1 MWLTNLFGRAKNI
14 SSDLASYQ
22 KKLKRLDICDGCNYK
37 KDNFKF
43 LWFEKEGISQCNICK
58 CALVDKTI
66 WEDEK
71 CPKGKW

>member
-1 MWLTNLFGRAKNI
+1 MWYTNLFGKAKNI
-14 SSDLASYQ
+14 SSKLASYK
-22 KKLKRLDICDGCNYK
+22 KKLERLNICESCPDK

-43 LWFEKEGISQCNICK
+43 LFIKKEGIAQCGKCK
-58 CALVDKTI
+58 CALIDKTI

>member
-1 MWLTNLFGRAKNI
+1 MWLTNIFGRAKNI
-14 SSDLASYQ
+14 SSKLASYQ
-22 KKLKRLDICDGCNYK
+22 KKLKRLNICDGCTHK
-37 KDNFKF
+37 KDNFRF
-43 LWFEKEGISQCNICK
+43 LFFKKEGIAQCNICK